1 MSTTG
6 ITTVIKVGGALLD
19 TRETFAWATDALSH
33 APRDGTTLI
42 VPGGGPF
49 ADAVRDVDRR
59 IGLSADAAHWAAV
72 LAMDQYAH
80 VLADRVAFA
89 TIVDDLDTPT
99 PGCLPIFAP
108 YAWLRSHDTLP
119 HSWDVTADSIAAHV
133 ARAVNAT
140 RVVLLKLD
148 TSTDPYFEMAIPPGC
163 GVEPQIVLAGAPIS
177 W

>member
-1 MSTTG
+1 VSTTR
-6 ITTVIKVGGALLD
+6 IKTVIKVGGALLD

-80 VLADRVAFA
+80 VLADRVADA
-89 TIVDDLDTPT
+89 TVVDDLDTPT
-99 PGCLPIFAP
+99 PGRLPIFAP
-108 YAWLRSHDTLP
+108 YAWLRSHDALP
-119 HSWDVTADSIAAHV
+119 HSWDVTADSIAAWV
-133 ARAVNAT
+133 ARALGA
-140 RVVLLKLD
+140 RRLLLLKLD
-148 TSTDPYFEMAIPPGC
+148 TSTDAYFETAVPNGC
-163 GVEPQIVLAGAPIS
+163 GLETQIVLAGASIQ